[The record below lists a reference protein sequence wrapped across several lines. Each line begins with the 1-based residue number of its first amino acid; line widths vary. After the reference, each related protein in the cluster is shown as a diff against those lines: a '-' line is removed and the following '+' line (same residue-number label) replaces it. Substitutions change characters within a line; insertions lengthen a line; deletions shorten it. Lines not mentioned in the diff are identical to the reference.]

1 MTARS
6 HKRGPNR
13 HSAGVAPASGDPNA
27 LVIADRLASLGTLVA
42 GVAHEIN
49 NPITYVLGN
58 LGDLERLMG
67 AMREAI
73 LTYRGRVGQHM
84 GDAAAEV
91 IASAETKIFEA
102 GGLEVLDEILSDAH
116 EGAIRIRDLVRD
128 LLHLSRSSERSS
140 APVNVHEI
148 LDSSLRLVS
157 KQLAARAVL
166 KRDYQASREVEGD
179 RTKLAQVFMNLIN
192 NAMHACS
199 PPDSARHRITVRTR
213 DTEDGIELEIED
225 TGEGIPEEI
234 HEEIFTPFFTTKEPG
249 SGTGLGLYIS
259 RRIIEEHGGSISFR
273 CEPPGGTIFS
283 VRLPQGGVIT
293 TPPPEEG

>member
-192 NAMHACS
+192 NAMHACN
-199 PPDSARHRITVRTR
+199 PPDSARHRISVRTR
-213 DTEDGIELEIED
+213 DTKDGIELEIED

-273 CEPPGGTIFS
+273 CEPPGGTIFT
-283 VRLPQGGVIT
+283 VRLPQGEVIT
-293 TPPPEEG
+293 THSPEEG